1 MDWLTFTAILI
12 AAGVF
17 VFAVIVDRKNAS
29 ALQHLY
35 ELILNLV
42 EDSKEK
48 PE

>member
-1 MDWLTFTAILI
+1 MDWLTFAALVI

-35 ELILNLV
+35 ELILNLID
-42 EDSKEK
+42 ESKEK